1 MFLLFGDCC
10 TYSIFWSTHPVLDW
24 FYPHFRT
31 VYTSQ
36 WLPVKPLF
44 WCACWWYP
52 INNSHCIPIYM
63 YIYIWMFAHT
73 HTRIHT
79 HTYIYTHTY
88 HWFWESPNHISMN
101 FCLVHCFLLKSH
113 VILPFSSTL
122 LSHDSWLWSRQIG
135 MLKPLLSSY
144 LWYSCWMLV
153 ISQWKTSYQFPVSIP
168 NILHTCDI
176 YIYIYVIYIYTI
188 YIYNIHIYTTI
199 YKWWNCQNL
208 WNFCP
213 TPAGRWAA
221 DGFPAAALAVAL
233 QHVLRGAADGGARP
247 RVDGGGS
254 GAVRW
259 CSQEN

>member
-1 MFLLFGDCC
+1 MCLLMI
-10 TYSIFWSTHPVLDW
+10 SHQQLPL
-24 FYPHFRT
+24 YPHIH
-31 VYTSQ
+31 V
-36 WLPVKPLF
+36 
-44 WCACWWYP
+44 
-52 INNSHCIPIYM
+52 

-73 HTRIHT
+73 HTHT

-176 YIYIYVIYIYTI
+176 HIYIYLCNIYIHNIYIYIIYIFI
-188 YIYNIHIYTTI
+188 QLYINGETAKTSEIFAPLRQADVPLTDFLLQRWPSFFSTSSVARR
-199 YKWWNCQNL
+199 
-208 WNFCP
+208 
-213 TPAGRWAA
+213 TVARGRVWMAEEVVQS
-221 DGFPAAALAVAL
+221 G
-233 QHVLRGAADGGARP
+233 GAARKTNSLLLKIAIEI
-247 RVDGGGS
+247 VDLPMNSMVIFNSYVKSPEGIPS
-254 GAVRW
+254 KKR
-259 CSQEN
+259 S